1 MRTRTVVATLVGAL
15 VAAALGAPSGYA
27 ADQGKK
33 KAKGSVVVGK
43 DPAGDWG
50 ENADPTLAP
59 LGDVFGQDLVTA
71 SIQMADKK
79 TVNFIIGLNALPPNG
94 GMPEFSRYKWS
105 FLVDGDYVELDGKY
119 TNYSRGACDPTSGQC
134 PPPRDPG
141 LYPFLVRGNCGAVG
155 SVTTCEELGTVH
167 ATFDAAS
174 ATITVPAPLDL
185 IGAKKRSKI
194 APGTTVFGGSLY
206 AAPSVL
212 LTNNSMP
219 LDTMI
224 VTKTFRVPK

>member
-1 MRTRTVVATLVGAL
+1 MTTKTLVAILVGAL
-15 VAAALGAPSGYA
+15 IAATLGASSGYA
-27 ADQGKK
+27 SDQGKK
-33 KAKGSVVVGK
+33 KKGPVVVGE

-50 ENADPTLAP
+50 ANADPTLSP
-59 LGDVFGQDLVTA
+59 LGDVLGQDLVAA
-71 SIQMADKK
+71 SIEMADKK
-79 TVNFIIGLNALPPNG
+79 TVHFIIGLNALPPNG

-155 SVTTCEELGTVH
+155 GVTTCEELGTVQ
-167 ATFDAAS
+167 ATFDAAT
-174 ATITVPAPLDL
+174 ATITVPTPLDL
-185 IGAKKRSKI
+185 IGAKPRSKI

-212 LTNNSMP
+212 ITNNSMP
-219 LDTMI
+219 LDTMV

>member
-1 MRTRTVVATLVGAL
+1 MRAGALAAILSAVL
-15 VAAALGAPSGYA
+15 VAATFGSPSGYA

-33 KAKGSVVVGK
+33 KKGAMVVGE

-50 ENADPTLAP
+50 ENADPTLGP
-59 LGDVFGQDLVTA
+59 LGDPLGQDLVAA
-71 SIQMADKK
+71 SIEMADKK

-105 FLVDGDYVELDGKY
+105 FLVDGEYVELDGKY

-141 LYPFLVRGNCGAVG
+141 LHPFLVRGNCGDVG
-155 SVTTCEELGTVH
+155 GVTTCEELGTVQ

-174 ATITVPAPLDL
+174 ATITVPTPLDL

-219 LDTMI
+219 LDTMV
-224 VTKTFRVPK
+224 VTKTFRVPR